1 MAQAQRRV
9 YAPVDGYD
17 GGYRD
22 DDAPPPFVR
31 ERPRRPAPP
40 PPRKEVDMG
49 RTKYPTFLIA
59 LIVLATVTYVVW
71 TFTGGGQENV
81 DAPVIPAAS
90 TDFKSAYEG
99 GAEEGPVTAEID
111 QALAGR
117 APAPRAPAKTR
128 AVAEEPIAAS
138 AAPSRPPASPGGAPV
153 FAADG
158 AFAAQ
163 IASLKSADAADAAW
177 TRFSRRS
184 PELFQNARKDVQQA
198 DLGERGVYFRV
209 RAGYFASR
217 ADAAQFCGQVKALG
231 QECLVVGK

>member
-22 DDAPPPFVR
+22 EDAPPPFAR
-31 ERPRRPAPP
+31 ERPRRPAPV
-40 PPRKEVDMG
+40 RKEVDMG

-59 LIVLATVTYVVW
+59 LIVLATVAYVVW
-71 TFTGGGQENV
+71 TFTGGASEDA
-81 DAPVIPAAS
+81 DAPVIPAQS
-90 TDFKSAYEG
+90 SDFKSAYEG
-99 GAEEGPVTAEID
+99 GADEQPVTAEID
-111 QALAGR
+111 QALVGQ
-117 APAPRAPAKTR
+117 PTTPRAPVKSR
-128 AVAEEPIAAS
+128 AVAEEPIAARP
-138 AAPSRPPASPGGAPV
+138 APPPAPTGVPAM
-153 FAADG
+153 AADG
-158 AFAAQ
+158 PYLAQ
-163 IASLKSADAADAAW
+163 IASLRSSEAADAAW

-184 PELFQNARKDVQQA
+184 PALFQSARKDVQQA

>member
-22 DDAPPPFVR
+22 EDAAPPFVR
-31 ERPRRPAPP
+31 ERPRRAAAPV
-40 PPRKEVDMG
+40 RQEVDMG

-59 LIVLATVTYVVW
+59 LIVLATVSYVVW
-71 TFTGGGQENV
+71 TFTGGAQEEAN
-81 DAPVIPAAS
+81 APVIPASAS
-90 TDFKSAYEG
+90 DFKSAYEG
-99 GAEEGPVTAEID
+99 GGDEGPVTAEID
-111 QALAGR
+111 QALVGQ
-117 APAPRAPAKTR
+117 APPPRAPAKTR
-128 AVAEEPIAAS
+128 AVAEEPIAAPAS
-138 AAPSRPPASPGGAPV
+138 QPASPAPAGGVPAI
-153 FAADG
+153 AADG
-158 AFAAQ
+158 AFLAQ
-163 IASLKSADAADAAW
+163 IASLKSADAAEAAW

-184 PELFQNARKDVQQA
+184 PALFQNARKDVQRA

>member
-22 DDAPPPFVR
+22 DDAPSPFVR
-31 ERPRRPAPP
+31 ERTRRPAPP
-40 PPRKEVDMG
+40 RARKEVDMG
-49 RTKYPTFLIA
+49 RTRYPTFLIA
-59 LIVLATVTYVVW
+59 LIVLATVAYVVW
-71 TFTGGGQENV
+71 TFTGGAPDDA
-81 DAPVIPAAS
+81 DAPVIPAQS
-90 TDFKSAYEG
+90 TDFKSPYVG
-99 GAEEGPVTAEID
+99 GVEEEPATAEID
-111 QALAGR
+111 QALVGQAPAAR
-117 APAPRAPAKTR
+117 APSKARP
-128 AVAEEPIAAS
+128 VEEEPIAARP
-138 AAPSRPPASPGGAPV
+138 APQPPASGAPA

-158 AFAAQ
+158 PYAAQ

-177 TRFSRRS
+177 ARFSRRS
-184 PELFQNARKDVQQA
+184 PALFRDARKDIQQA

-217 ADAAQFCGQVKALG
+217 ADAAQFCGQVKSLG